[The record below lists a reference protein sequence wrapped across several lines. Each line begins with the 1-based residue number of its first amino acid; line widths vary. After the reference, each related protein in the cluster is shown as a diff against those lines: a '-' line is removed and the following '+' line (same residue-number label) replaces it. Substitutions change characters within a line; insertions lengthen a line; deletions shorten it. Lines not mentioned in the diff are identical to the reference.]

1 MGAAITKALDMV
13 EERKREYRANGI
25 SYYRPWIFL
34 ITDGAPTDEWQA
46 AANKVFRGKKIKGLL
61 SFPSVFRGRR
71 I

>member
-46 AANKVFRGKKIKGLL
+46 AANKVFQGEEDKKFAFFTIG
-61 SFPSVFRGRR
+61 VQGR

>member
-1 MGAAITKALDMV
+1 MGPPLPKPRIWLK
-13 EERKREYRANGI
+13 RGKREYRANGI

-46 AANKVFRGKKIKGLL
+46 AANKVLRKKIRSLP
-61 SFPSVFRGRR
+61 SFPSAVQGR